1 LSALLLN
8 PTPSDDPVVT
18 RFVRA
23 FAQPAANDPRT
34 MAWILLIVAG
44 LLEVVWA
51 IGMKQSQGFTKLW
64 PSVWTILAMLASF
77 GLLAMAMKSLPLG
90 VSYTVWVG
98 IGAVGSVIAG
108 AVIFGER
115 MNMAQYVCVAMI
127 GMGILGLK
135 LTGAAKPKPPVAAAP
150 SASATA

>member
-1 LSALLLN
+1 
-8 PTPSDDPVVT
+8 
-18 RFVRA
+18 
-23 FAQPAANDPRT
+23 

-64 PSVWTILAMLASF
+64 PSVWTIIAMLASF
-77 GLLAMAMKSLPLG
+77 GLLAIAMRSLPLG
-90 VSYTVWVG
+90 VSYTIWVG

-108 AVIFGER
+108 ALIFGER
-115 MNMAQYVCVAMI
+115 MNMIQYACVAMV
-127 GMGILGLK
+127 GLGILGLK
-135 LTGAAKPKPPVAAAP
+135 LTSKAESKAPVASAP